1 MKNNFVA
8 FALSSLFVLINS
20 NDAIAKPKPTKLDK
34 FLTSSEMKI
43 AKQKIES
50 DFERIIA
57 DTIILTEIPA
67 PPFGEKNR
75 ALYFMDQLKAH
86 GLSDVEIDDE
96 GNVMGL
102 RKGNGGGPLLVVAAH
117 LDTVFPIETNVK
129 VRKENNRLY
138 APGIGDD
145 TVSLSIMLG
154 IIRAMDAAKLTT
166 KGDILFV
173 GDVGEEGPGN
183 LRGTR
188 FLFNKGK
195 YKDRIKNFISLEP
208 GIAGEVVNQGIGS
221 KRYKVEFMGPG
232 GHSYGD
238 FGIVNPA
245 YALADAITRFS
256 KYPEPLKDNTVF
268 NVGILSGGT
277 SVNSIPF
284 NVSMS
289 VDMRS
294 ASDIELNK
302 ISDYFLAQLP
312 LAAKLEN
319 ETRSIARGTISY
331 KTTTIGERPSGKT
344 NLESP
349 LTKLTQEVYA
359 KMGLKFSTHA
369 SSTDS
374 NVPMSLGIDALTLGS
389 GIGGDG
395 AHSLNEYIEID
406 KPNNINS
413 ILSNVAIIYQI
424 SNSQ

>member
-1 MKNNFVA
+1 MKKYFVA
-8 FALSSLFVLINS
+8 FALSSLFLIY
-20 NDAIAKPKPTKLDK
+20 NDAAFAKPKPTKIEKLI
-34 FLTSSEMKI
+34 SSNEMKV
-43 AKQKIES
+43 AKQTLEN
-50 DFERIIA
+50 DFERIIT
-57 DTIILTEIPA
+57 DTINLTQIPS
-67 PPFGEKNR
+67 PPHGETNR
-75 ALYFMDQLKAH
+75 AKFFMEQLKNH
-86 GLSDVEIDDE
+86 GLSDVEMDEE

-102 RKGNGGGPLLVVAAH
+102 RKGKGSGPLLVVAAH
-117 LDTVFPIETNVK
+117 LDTVFPIETNVT
-129 VRKENNRLY
+129 VRKDGNKLY

-154 IIRAMDAAKLTT
+154 IIRAMDAAKLST

-173 GDVGEEGPGN
+173 GNVGEEGPGN

-195 YKDRIKNFISLEP
+195 YKDKIKHFISLEP

-221 KRYKVEFMGPG
+221 KRYKVEFLGPG
-232 GHSYGD
+232 GHSFGD

-245 YALADAITRFS
+245 YAMADAITRFS
-256 KYPEPLKDNTVF
+256 KYPEPLVDNTVF

-284 NVSMS
+284 SVSMS

-294 ASDIELNK
+294 ASDKELNK
-302 ISDYFLAQLP
+302 IADYFLAQLP

-319 ETRSIARGTISY
+319 ETRSISRGTITY

-344 NLESP
+344 PEDSP
-349 LTKLTQEVYA
+349 LTKITQEIYA
-359 KMGLKFSTHA
+359 KMGFKYSTHA

-413 ILSNVAIIYQI
+413 ILSNIAIIYQI
-424 SNSQ
+424 SNGE